1 MAKHIGEEPKFIYS
15 GLSSKDYLK
24 AAKKYFDNLIAK
36 LKNQLAPPPP
46 PPVSPQPPT
55 DPIEPIP
62 PS

>member
-46 PPVSPQPPT
+46 LVTPQLQT
-55 DPIEPIP
+55 DPT
-62 PS
+62 